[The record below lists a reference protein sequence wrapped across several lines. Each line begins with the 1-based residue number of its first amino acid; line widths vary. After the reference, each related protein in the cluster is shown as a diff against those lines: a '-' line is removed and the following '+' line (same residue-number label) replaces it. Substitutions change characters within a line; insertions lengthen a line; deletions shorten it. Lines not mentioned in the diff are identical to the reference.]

1 MSNLLDQ
8 STAKSITNQ
17 MQQYFYDLAALL
29 GSRIQGSEQFT
40 CWFSAEATDFVRFNR
55 SLIRQPGHVHQMTLS
70 LRLISGKRHAE
81 SSATLGGDPATDNAQ
96 CIRMLGQLRAQLE
109 DLPEDPYLQFSQEVH
124 STEHIV
130 PSALPGSAAIVDQV
144 LSAAHGSDLVGI
156 LAAGPVYRGF
166 ANSLG
171 QRNWHQTANFNLD
184 WSLYQNRDKAVKTSY
199 AGLEWDAQAF
209 QTKFDSAKEQLA
221 LLQRPSVTVKP
232 GAYRVYLTPTA
243 LNELVSMLNWS
254 GLSEK
259 ALRTKQSSLHRMR
272 AEGLELHPS
281 VTLIEDTVGG
291 IAPGFQQDGFIKPDQ
306 LTLLEH
312 GKLTGSMISP
322 RTALEYGIATN
333 GADGAEATSSLDLG
347 AGELA
352 LANVLAELDTGIF
365 ISNLWYLNFSD
376 RTNCRITGM
385 TRFATFWVEHGKIKA
400 PLNVMRF
407 DDSLF
412 RLLGNKL
419 LGLTQERELLIDS
432 ESYGERRVGSVRL
445 PGALIKD
452 VNFVL

>member
-1 MSNLLDQ
+1 MNARAD
-8 STAKSITNQ
+8 KSMEKPITRQ
-17 MQQYFYDLAALL
+17 MQAYFYDLAALL
-29 GSRIQGSEQFT
+29 DKRIHGAEQYT
-40 CWFSAEATDFVRFNR
+40 CWFSAEASDFVRFNH

-70 LRLISGKRHAE
+70 LRLINGKRHAE
-81 SSATLGGDPATDNAQ
+81 SHATLGGDLATDNAE
-96 CIRMLGQLRAQLE
+96 CIRMLGQLRAQLD
-109 DLPEDPYLQFSQEVH
+109 DLPEDPYLLFAQEVH

-130 PSALPGSAAIVDQV
+130 PAALPGSAAIVDQV

-166 ANSLG
+166 ANSFG
-171 QRNWHQTANFNLD
+171 QRNWHQTSNFNLD
-184 WSLYQNRDKAVKTSY
+184 WSLYQSRDKAVKTSY
-199 AGLEWDAQAF
+199 AGLQWDAQAF
-209 QTKFDSAKEQLA
+209 QAKFANAKEQLT
-221 LLQRPSVTVKP
+221 LLQRPAVTVKP
-232 GAYRVYLTPTA
+232 GAYRAYLTPTA
-243 LNELVSMLNWS
+243 LNELIAMLNWG

-259 ALRTKQSSLHRMR
+259 ALRTKQSALQRMR
-272 AEGLELHPS
+272 DEELALHPS
-281 VTLIEDTVGG
+281 VTLIEDTVNG

-306 LTLLEH
+306 LTLLEG
-312 GKLTGSMISP
+312 GKLTGSMIAP

-333 GADGAEATSSLDLG
+333 GAHAGEGMSSLDLG

-352 LANVLAELDTGIF
+352 LTKVLAELDTGIF

-376 RTNCRITGM
+376 RANCRITGM
-385 TRFATFWVEHGKIKA
+385 TRFATFWVEHGEIKA

-419 LGLTQERELLIDS
+419 LGLTQERELLIDN